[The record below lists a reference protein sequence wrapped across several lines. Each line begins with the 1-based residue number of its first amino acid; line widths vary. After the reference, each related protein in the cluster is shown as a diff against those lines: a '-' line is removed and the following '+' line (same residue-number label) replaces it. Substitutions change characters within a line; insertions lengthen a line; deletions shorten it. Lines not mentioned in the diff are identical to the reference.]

1 MKLRGDKPVEAVGSA
16 DGGKLMRYR
25 LYGEDG
31 RNLLVDMVREADGS
45 WKVKS
50 VQVEDE
56 KAAADC
62 TRDALTVA
70 DSFVKAVRK
79 GDFRAARRLTT
90 GKAVN
95 DATIAGLCMV
105 FEEGDYALRDREP
118 IKVMLESDAN
128 AGFLVYLRSSEGKT
142 ANMGL
147 ELVKG
152 AAGRWAVENVSM
164 DALLDS
170 YAQRGN
176 QEGGFYFPLVKNPKG
191 GDSVALFFGFD
202 EAALTPRSL
211 RQLAI
216 VADLLKDSSRHLEI
230 SGHTDDLGSD
240 AYNRR
245 LSARRAQAVKDALVK
260 FGVPASQVSTKAM
273 GKIQPRR
280 IYAAGSEDAELEVI
294 RGENRRAEIYL
305 DFVEEDS

>member
-1 MKLRGDKPVEAVGSA
+1 MLKKWIEDKGVKLRGDKPVEAVGSA
-16 DGGKLMRYR
+16 DGGRMMRYR

-31 RNLLVDMVREADGS
+31 RNLLVDLVRDAAGA

-50 VQVEDE
+50 VQEEDE

-118 IKVMLESDAN
+118 IKVMLENESN
-128 AGFLVYLRSSEGKT
+128 AGFLVYLRSAAGKT

-147 ELVKG
+147 ELAKG
-152 AAGRWAVENVSM
+152 DAGKWAVENVSM

-170 YAQRGN
+170 YAQRERSGGRVLFSAGEES
-176 QEGGFYFPLVKNPKG
+176 EGRGFRGSVFRFRRGGADTAFVAPVGHRGRFAEGFFPPF
-191 GDSVALFFGFD
+191 GD
-202 EAALTPRSL
+202 
-211 RQLAI
+211 
-216 VADLLKDSSRHLEI
+216 
-230 SGHTDDLGSD
+230 
-240 AYNRR
+240 
-245 LSARRAQAVKDALVK
+245 
-260 FGVPASQVSTKAM
+260 
-273 GKIQPRR
+273 
-280 IYAAGSEDAELEVI
+280 
-294 RGENRRAEIYL
+294 
-305 DFVEEDS
+305 